1 VGIQIGPALEGFLVI
16 KKKYKHLSV
25 KWTGFTR
32 KGSGKI
38 KDWKIR
44 PNMAK
49 QLFEREGHGK
59 FDKSLVSE

>member
-1 VGIQIGPALEGFLVI
+1 
-16 KKKYKHLSV
+16 V

-49 QLFEREGHGK
+49 QIFEREGHGK